1 MKTNH
6 KAVWLV
12 VLIAQI
18 IPAIWYGLF
27 VDTYLSLNHLTME
40 DTAHPI
46 AYFVSIV
53 SSTAL
58 TYMLSYIYGRMNI
71 LSAID
76 GAKTALIIG
85 FPIYIL
91 GLITWNLFSLRPYA
105 LAWLDGGVNL
115 IILIIAGAIIGGWQK
130 K

>member
-1 MKTNH
+1 
-6 KAVWLV
+6 
-12 VLIAQI
+12 
-18 IPAIWYGLF
+18 
-27 VDTYLSLNHLTME
+27 ME

-46 AYFVSIV
+46 AYLVSV
-53 SSTAL
+53 LSSTAL

-71 LSAID
+71 VSAID
-76 GAKTALIIG
+76 GAKTGLIIG

>member
-1 MKTNH
+1 
-6 KAVWLV
+6 
-12 VLIAQI
+12 
-18 IPAIWYGLF
+18 
-27 VDTYLSLNHLTME
+27 ME

-46 AYFVSIV
+46 AYLMSII
-53 SSTAL
+53 SATAL
-58 TYMLSYIYGRMNI
+58 TYMLSHIYGRMNI
-71 LSAID
+71 VSAID

-105 LAWLDGGVNL
+105 LAWLGGGVNL
-115 IILIIAGAIIGGWQK
+115 IILITAGAIIGGWQK

>member
-6 KAVWLV
+6 KAVWLI

-27 VDTYLSLNHLTME
+27 VNAYLSLNKLTIE

-46 AYFVSIV
+46 AYLVSVV
-53 SSTAL
+53 SAAAL

-71 LSAID
+71 VSAKD

-91 GLITWNLFSLRPYA
+91 GLMTWNLFSLRPYA

-115 IILIIAGAIIGGWQK
+115 IILMIAGAIIGGWQK

>member
-12 VLIAQI
+12 VFIAQL

-27 VDTYLSLNHLTME
+27 VDAYLSLNDLTLE
-40 DTAHPI
+40 DTAPPI
-46 AYFVSIV
+46 AYLVSIV
-53 SSTAL
+53 SATTL
-58 TYMLSYIYGRMNI
+58 TYMLSYVYGRMNVV
-71 LSAID
+71 SAKD
-76 GAKTALIIG
+76 GVITALIIG

-91 GLITWNLFSLRPYA
+91 GPMTWNLFSLRPYA

-115 IILIIAGAIIGGWQK
+115 IIIILAGAIIGGWTK

>member
-27 VDTYLSLNHLTME
+27 VDAYLSLNHLTME

-46 AYFVSIV
+46 AYLVSII
-53 SSTAL
+53 SATAL
-58 TYMLSYIYGRMNI
+58 TYMLSHIYGRMNI

-115 IILIIAGAIIGGWQK
+115 IILIIAGAIIGGWHK

>member
-27 VDTYLSLNHLTME
+27 VDAYLSLNNLTME
-40 DTAHPI
+40 DTAHHI
-46 AYFVSIV
+46 AYLVSV
-53 SSTAL
+53 LSSTAL

-71 LSAID
+71 VSAID
-76 GAKTALIIG
+76 GAKTGLIIG

>member
-27 VDTYLSLNHLTME
+27 VDAYLSLNHLTME

-46 AYFVSIV
+46 AYLVSII
-53 SSTAL
+53 SATTL

>member
-18 IPAIWYGLF
+18 MPAIWYGLF
-27 VDTYLSLNHLTME
+27 VDAYLSLNHLTME

-53 SSTAL
+53 SATAL

-71 LSAID
+71 VSAID

-115 IILIIAGAIIGGWQK
+115 IILIIAGAIIGGWHK

>member
-27 VDTYLSLNHLTME
+27 VDAYLSLNHLTME

-53 SSTAL
+53 SATAL

-71 LSAID
+71 VSATD

-91 GLITWNLFSLRPYA
+91 GLITWNLFSLRPYE

-115 IILIIAGAIIGGWQK
+115 IILIIAGAIIGGWHK

>member
-12 VLIAQI
+12 VLIGQI

-27 VDTYLSLNHLTME
+27 VDAYLSLNNLTLE
-40 DTAHPI
+40 DTAHPV
-46 AYFVSIV
+46 AYLVSIL
-53 SSTAL
+53 SATTL
-58 TYMLSYIYGRMNI
+58 TYMLSYIYGRMKI
-71 LSAID
+71 VSAKD
-76 GAKTALIIG
+76 GAITALIIG

-91 GLITWNLFSLRPYA
+91 GLMTWNLFSLRPYA

-115 IILIIAGAIIGGWQK
+115 IIFVIAGAIIGGWQK

>member
-1 MKTNH
+1 MKPNH

-27 VDTYLSLNHLTME
+27 VDAYLSLNHLTME

-46 AYFVSIV
+46 AYLVSII
-53 SSTAL
+53 SATAL
-58 TYMLSYIYGRMNI
+58 TYMLSHIYGRMNI

>member
-27 VDTYLSLNHLTME
+27 VDAYLSLNHLTME

-46 AYFVSIV
+46 AYLVSIV
-53 SSTAL
+53 SATAL

-71 LSAID
+71 VSAID

-85 FPIYIL
+85 FPIYNL

-115 IILIIAGAIIGGWQK
+115 IILIIAGAIIGGWHK

>member
-27 VDTYLSLNHLTME
+27 VDAYLSLNHLTME

-53 SSTAL
+53 SATGL
-58 TYMLSYIYGRMNI
+58 TYMLSYIYGRMKI
-71 LSAID
+71 VSAID
-76 GAKTALIIG
+76 GAKTGLIIG

>member
-27 VDTYLSLNHLTME
+27 VDAYLSLNHLTME

-53 SSTAL
+53 SATAL

-71 LSAID
+71 VSAID

-85 FPIYIL
+85 FPVYIL
-91 GLITWNLFSLRPYA
+91 GLITWNLFSLRPYE

-115 IILIIAGAIIGGWQK
+115 IILIIAGAIIGGWHK

>member
-18 IPAIWYGLF
+18 MPAIWYGLF
-27 VDTYLSLNHLTME
+27 VDAYLSLNHLTME

-46 AYFVSIV
+46 AYLVSIV
-53 SSTAL
+53 SATTL

-71 LSAID
+71 VSAID

-115 IILIIAGAIIGGWQK
+115 IILIIAGAIIGGWHK

>member
-12 VLIAQI
+12 VLIGQI

-27 VDTYLSLNHLTME
+27 VDAYLSLNNLTLE

-46 AYFVSIV
+46 AYLVSIV
-53 SSTAL
+53 SATTL
-58 TYMLSYIYGRMNI
+58 TYMLSYIYGRMNVV
-71 LSAID
+71 SAKD
-76 GAKTALIIG
+76 GVMSALIIG

-91 GLITWNLFSLRPYA
+91 GPMTWNLFSLRPYA

-115 IILIIAGAIIGGWQK
+115 IILMIAGAIIGGWQK

>member
-27 VDTYLSLNHLTME
+27 VDAYLSLNHLTME

-53 SSTAL
+53 SATAL

-71 LSAID
+71 VSAID
-76 GAKTALIIG
+76 GAITALIIG

>member
-18 IPAIWYGLF
+18 MPAIWYGLF
-27 VDTYLSLNHLTME
+27 VDAYLSLNHLTME

-53 SSTAL
+53 SATAL

-71 LSAID
+71 VSATD

-91 GLITWNLFSLRPYA
+91 GLITWNLFSLRPYE

-115 IILIIAGAIIGGWQK
+115 IILIIAGAIIGGWHK

>member
-27 VDTYLSLNHLTME
+27 VDAYLSLNNLTME

-46 AYFVSIV
+46 AYLVSIL

-58 TYMLSYIYGRMNI
+58 TYMLSYIYRRMKI
-71 LSAID
+71 VSAID

>member
-18 IPAIWYGLF
+18 MPAIWYGLF
-27 VDTYLSLNHLTME
+27 VDAYLSLNHLTME

-53 SSTAL
+53 SATAL

-71 LSAID
+71 VSAID

-91 GLITWNLFSLRPYA
+91 GLITWNLFSLRPYE

-115 IILIIAGAIIGGWQK
+115 IILIIAGAIIGGWHK

>member
-27 VDTYLSLNHLTME
+27 VDAYLSLNHLTME

-46 AYFVSIV
+46 AYLMSIL
-53 SSTAL
+53 SATAL
-58 TYMLSYIYGRMNI
+58 TYMLSHIYGRMNI
-71 LSAID
+71 VSAID

-115 IILIIAGAIIGGWQK
+115 IILIIAGAVIGGWQK

>member
-27 VDTYLSLNHLTME
+27 VDAYLSLNHLTMK

-46 AYFVSIV
+46 AYLVSIV
-53 SSTAL
+53 SATAL
-58 TYMLSYIYGRMNI
+58 TYMLSHIYGRMNI
-71 LSAID
+71 VSAID

-115 IILIIAGAIIGGWQK
+115 IILIIAGAIIGGWHK

>member
-1 MKTNH
+1 
-6 KAVWLV
+6 
-12 VLIAQI
+12 
-18 IPAIWYGLF
+18 
-27 VDTYLSLNHLTME
+27 ME

-46 AYFVSIV
+46 AYLVSIV
-53 SSTAL
+53 SATAL

-71 LSAID
+71 VSAKD

-85 FPIYIL
+85 FPIYIYIL
-91 GLITWNLFSLRPYA
+91 GLMTWNLFSLRPYA

>member
-27 VDTYLSLNHLTME
+27 VNAYLSLNHLTME

-46 AYFVSIV
+46 AYLVSIV
-53 SSTAL
+53 SATAL
-58 TYMLSYIYGRMNI
+58 TYMLSYIYDRMNI
-71 LSAID
+71 VSAID

>member
-1 MKTNH
+1 
-6 KAVWLV
+6 
-12 VLIAQI
+12 
-18 IPAIWYGLF
+18 
-27 VDTYLSLNHLTME
+27 ME

-53 SSTAL
+53 SATAL

-71 LSAID
+71 LSALD

>member
-27 VDTYLSLNHLTME
+27 VDTYLSLNNLTME

-46 AYFVSIV
+46 AYLVSIV
-53 SSTAL
+53 SATAL

-71 LSAID
+71 VSAID
-76 GAKTALIIG
+76 GARTGLIIG

-91 GLITWNLFSLRPYA
+91 GLITWTLFSLRPYA

>member
-27 VDTYLSLNHLTME
+27 VDAYLSLNHLTME

-46 AYFVSIV
+46 AYLVSIV
-53 SSTAL
+53 SATAL

-115 IILIIAGAIIGGWQK
+115 IILIIGGAIIGGWHK

>member
-27 VDTYLSLNHLTME
+27 VDAYLSLNNLTME

-46 AYFVSIV
+46 AYLVSIL

-71 LSAID
+71 VSAID

-85 FPIYIL
+85 FPVYIL

-115 IILIIAGAIIGGWQK
+115 IILIIAGVIIGGWCK